1 MVQQCAIYQTVAMS
15 MHCVWKSCLFPPEA
29 SDQMLQEISY
39 KTLSSINH
47 YIIDCDVRMLFLIC
61 WILVQAPPT
70 SLYLTSGGLFT
81 LNWRKPVF
89 HHRDP
94 LGCAPLCKQL
104 LLLEE
109 YMSVCPALRR
119 TSIIHRENYKQASFS
134 HPSAWSWS
142 HPEGAPLLLHPALK

>member
-1 MVQQCAIYQTVAMS
+1 MLSGILLFFQCIVCEKVAY
-15 MHCVWKSCLFPPEA
+15 FP
-29 SDQMLQEISY
+29 LKLLI
-39 KTLSSINH
+39 KCCRRFLVITLSSINH
-47 YIIDCDVRMLFLIC
+47 YIIDCGVGMLFLIC

-89 HHRDP
+89 HHRNP